1 MEPWAPIGAA
11 TRPSLCFEAWTVQK
25 PVKTSNKHMAREP
38 AARRFPWQRLAGG
51 VLGLVLGFNSLR
63 VAAQSNGGEDIV
75 LGSQLVE
82 LLWGLF
88 LLGGI
93 VAAGVVWIA
102 LIRRSSR
109 RRLDTLRHRESVLDE
124 HYRDLFENAHD
135 ILFTH
140 DREGRLL
147 SLNRAGEE
155 ILGYSRAEAVQLKL
169 TQLILS
175 EDRTAYLQVLE
186 QLEAGT
192 DREHVEVTL
201 MAKDGRHVAL
211 RLNIRR
217 QSLPG
222 RPPQI
227 QGVAW
232 DITERRQAE
241 EALRESE
248 HRLRRAL
255 EDRIRLG
262 RDLHDGIIQSIYAVG
277 LSLGECRRLIEPDPA
292 QAQHRLEQ
300 SITNLNTVIRDVRN
314 FIVGLEPE
322 ALKGREFGS
331 ALESIVAG
339 LGVPGSTHFCFEVD
353 PKAAERLDNAQSTHL
368 LHIAREAISNAIR
381 HGEASQMAIALRLR
395 PDGVQ
400 LELLDDGRGFDCN
413 APNGAG
419 FGLRNIEGRARELEA
434 RSEVL
439 SEPGRGTRITVEIPS
454 GRLHANN

>member
-1 MEPWAPIGAA
+1 VRIRAEQTNHRIPTDQSIWRCPWRRLPTA
-11 TRPSLCFEAWTVQK
+11 LLV
-25 PVKTSNKHMAREP
+25 P
-38 AARRFPWQRLAGG
+38 A
-51 VLGLVLGFNSLR
+51 LVLILLSCN
-63 VAAQSNGGEDIV
+63 AQAHQGEGLIFSPP
-75 LGSQLVE
+75 LAE
-82 LLWGLF
+82 IFWGLL
-88 LLGGI
+88 LLGAL
-93 VAAGVVWIA
+93 VASGMVWIA
-102 LIRRSSR
+102 LIRRSSG
-109 RRLDTLRHRESVLDE
+109 RRLDTLRHRESALEE
-124 HYRDLFENAHD
+124 HHRDLFENAHD

-140 DREGRLL
+140 DLEGRIL

-169 TQLILS
+169 TQLILP
-175 EDRTAYLQVLE
+175 EDRAAYLQIHE
-186 QLEAGT
+186 QLAAGA

-201 MAKDGRHVAL
+201 KAKDGRHVAL
-211 RLNIRR
+211 RINVRR

-222 RPPQI
+222 RSPEVH
-227 QGVAW
+227 GVAW

-248 HRLRRAL
+248 YRLRRAL

-277 LSLGECRRLIEPDPA
+277 LNLGECRRLMEIDPK
-292 QAQHRLEQ
+292 QAQQRLEQ
-300 SITNLNTVIRDVRN
+300 SIGNLNNVIRDVRN

-339 LGVPGSTHFCFEVD
+339 LGAPGTTQFCFEVD
-353 PKAAERLDNAQSTHL
+353 PKAVERLDTGQSIHL
-368 LHIAREAISNAIR
+368 LQIAREAISNAIR
-381 HGEASQMAIALRLR
+381 HGEASQMAITLRLR
-395 PDGVQ
+395 PEGVQ
-400 LELLDDGRGFDCN
+400 LELQDDGRGFDRN
-413 APNGAG
+413 APNGMG
-419 FGLRNIEGRARELEA
+419 FGLRNIEGRARELDA

>member
-1 MEPWAPIGAA
+1 M
-11 TRPSLCFEAWTVQK
+11 SLVGMASISIPFFVCAQ
-25 PVKTSNKHMAREP
+25 TSNGEAP
-38 AARRFPWQRLAGG
+38 L
-51 VLGLVLGFNSLR
+51 LGP
-63 VAAQSNGGEDIV
+63 
-75 LGSQLVE
+75 QLEE

-93 VAAGVVWIA
+93 VSAGMVWIA

-109 RRLDTLRHRESVLDE
+109 RRLDLLRHRESSLDE

-140 DREGRLL
+140 DLEGRLL

-155 ILGYSRAEAVQLKL
+155 VLGFSRGEATKLKL

-175 EDRTAYLQVLE
+175 EDRTAYLQVLA
-186 QLEAGT
+186 QLDKGSE
-192 DREHVEVTL
+192 REHVEVTL
-201 MAKDGRHVAL
+201 LAKDRRHVAL
-211 RLNIRR
+211 RVNVRR
-217 QSLPG
+217 QTLPG
-222 RPPQI
+222 QPPQI

-248 HRLRRAL
+248 YRLRRAL
-255 EDRIRLG
+255 EDRIRFG

-300 SITNLNTVIRDVRN
+300 GITNLNTVIRDVRN

-339 LGVPGSTHFCFEVD
+339 LDAPGSTQFRFEVD
-353 PKAAERLDNAQSTHL
+353 PKAVERLDNTQSTHL
-368 LHIAREAISNAIR
+368 LQIAREAISNAIR

-395 PDGVQ
+395 PEGVQ
-400 LELLDDGRGFDCN
+400 LELHDDGKGFDLDS
-413 APNGAG
+413 PNGAG

-439 SEPGRGTRITVEIPS
+439 SEPGRGTRITVQIPS